1 MKDRDDIQSS
11 LTSICVQI
19 LSTKK
24 IPFISTL
31 VKNGATPPSENIL
44 EHSDFFKLDSVLS
57 KYVSN
62 SCKPESRTKLFCTV
76 LQSGGTKESIDVL
89 LQSGPVL
96 IQDIDLSAIITS
108 SLLLHH
114 TEILKEL
121 HSLTPPSDLPVTSSA
136 SKALSVLLGS
146 KLPSQLQQAQLADS
160 LIKLGANISGLPQA
174 YSEPLS
180 PVHAATK
187 LALETG
193 QSSCTCT
200 CIWIAYLLI
209 FVVFVIFVYIFV
221 YIFLSS
227 IGHVDLVYTVCT
239 RYAFDGQ
246 VKLIDRN
253 TQTPLH
259 YVMRYKHNEKS
270 IKVNQ

>member
-1 MKDRDDIQSS
+1 MKDREDIQSS

-31 VKNGATPPSENIL
+31 IKNGATPPSESIL
-44 EHSDFFKLDSVLS
+44 EFSDFFKLDSVLS

-62 SCKPESRTKLFCTV
+62 ACMPESRTKLFCTV

-96 IQDIDLSAIITS
+96 VQDIDLSAIITS

-121 HSLTPPSDLPVTSSA
+121 HSITPPSDLPVTSSA

-160 LIKLGANISGLPQA
+160 LIKFGANISGLPQV
-174 YSEPLS
+174 YSEPLT

-193 QSSCTCT
+193 QSGCTWD
-200 CIWIAYLLI
+200 IH
-209 FVVFVIFVYIFV
+209 VFVIFLLVIFIVYNFCLT
-221 YIFLSS
+221 FS
-227 IGHVDLVYTVCT
+227 
-239 RYAFDGQ
+239 
-246 VKLIDRN
+246 LI
-253 TQTPLH
+253 
-259 YVMRYKHNEKS
+259 
-270 IKVNQ
+270 